1 MTSPASRWACLA
13 AGVCFAAS
21 GAVAFDGR
29 VVGISDGDTVTVLDA
44 NKRQHKI
51 RLSGIDAPESGQA
64 FGNRSK
70 QALSDCA
77 FGKAATITGDKT
89 DRYGRTI
96 AKLTVGGIDCNLK
109 QIERGMAWHYKKY
122 ELEQPPGERK
132 AYAAAEAAARD
143 AKVGLWADPHAMP
156 PWEWRNGDGP
166 GTQKGEQQRA
176 HAAGECA
183 CDTGAT
189 CTGKR
194 GASYCLMPNGR
205 RRYDR

>member
-132 AYAAAEAAARD
+132 TYAAAEAAARD
-143 AKVGLWADPHAMP
+143 AKVGLWGVDLFSVQKRAVGERALAWRRSAKWLIAM
-156 PWEWRNGDGP
+156 GFLFGFF
-166 GTQKGEQQRA
+166 
-176 HAAGECA
+176 CLF
-183 CDTGAT
+183 
-189 CTGKR
+189 R
-194 GASYCLMPNGR
+194 GGNA
-205 RRYDR
+205 